1 MLKIGLI
8 SDTHSYLDP
17 NVFLHFEVCDEIW
30 HVGDI
35 GQVEV
40 IQKLSSFKPIRA
52 VYGNIDAQDVREL
65 YPENMIFELEGLKIL
80 MTHIGALPP
89 SYNPRIRELIKK
101 NEPNLLI
108 CGHSHILRV
117 LKDNKKKSLLYLNPG
132 AAGKHGFHKIRTI
145 MRMDLEDGKI
155 KNMEVIELG
164 IR

>member
-17 NVFLHFEVCDEIW
+17 NVFLHFEICDEIW

-40 IQKLSSFKPIRA
+40 IQKLSSFKPIKA

-117 LKDNKKKSLLYLNPG
+117 LKDMKNKSLVYLNPG

>member
-117 LKDNKKKSLLYLNPG
+117 LKDTKNKSLLYLNPG